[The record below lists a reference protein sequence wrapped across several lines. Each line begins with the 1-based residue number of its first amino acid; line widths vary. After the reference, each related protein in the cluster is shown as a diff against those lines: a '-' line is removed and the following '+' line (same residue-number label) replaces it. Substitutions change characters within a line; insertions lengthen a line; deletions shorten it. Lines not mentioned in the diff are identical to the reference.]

1 MRKINYLERAISA
14 PNVWLT
20 HAEWL
25 PFKVYSQENRA
36 GGSHTTD
43 RHTQVIQKVT
53 VYGLHFVQH
62 GFWFCGLQTQTL
74 VHLTA
79 LDLSIFV
86 YIHIYIYICFFFSF
100 LTITSMPCLNVIV
113 QKSGKNQTLRMNRA
127 GQGMLVSAI
136 HFLHSDSSYQSTTS
150 YLKSN
155 HSNKDPTV
163 LDGCLHAPT

>member
-1 MRKINYLERAISA
+1 MAAIQSIFTGKQG
-14 PNVWLT
+14 WGLT
-20 HAEWL
+20 H
-25 PFKVYSQENRA
+25 NRQTHT
-36 GGSHTTD
+36 GYPKSHCVWTSLCSTW
-43 RHTQVIQKVT
+43 I
-53 VYGLHFVQH
+53 
-62 GFWFCGLQTQTL
+62 L
-74 VHLTA
+74 VLWTPNADTRSPHSLG
-79 LDLSIFV
+79 FV
-86 YIHIYIYICFFFSF
+86 YFCIHTYIYIYLFFFSF
-100 LTITSMPCLNVIV
+100 LIITSMPCLNVIV